1 MMFYNTPADFLS
13 HLPERLQS
21 VTEFSALA
29 DAANLE
35 LDAVNA
41 AISTMVS
48 NAAIST
54 ANAAGLAR
62 WEAILGV
69 STPLSGTLKSRREA
83 LMARLKTKPPIN
95 LDRLRGI
102 IETYMG
108 VQVEIGLVDSVVLV
122 VYRGTAKVADLRPL
136 YAMIYETIPAS
147 LLVQIAYKYLIWY
160 ELDAQ
165 VLKFSTLDAKSFDWN
180 TLERG
185 EWIG

>member
-1 MMFYNTPADFLS
+1 MFYNTPADFLS
-13 HLPERLQS
+13 RLPERLQG
-21 VTEFSALA
+21 VTEFAALA
-29 DAANLE
+29 EAVNPE
-35 LDAVNA
+35 LDAHNA
-41 AISTMVS
+41 AIAVMVA

-69 STPLSGTLKSRREA
+69 STPLNGTLKSHREA
-83 LMARLKTKPPIN
+83 LKARLRTKPPIN
-95 LDRLRGI
+95 LETLRDI

-108 VQVEIGLVDSVVLV
+108 VAVEIGFDDSVVSV

-136 YAMIYETIPAS
+136 YATLYETVPAS
-147 LLVQIAYKYLIWY
+147 LLVQIAYKYLIWQ
-160 ELDAQ
+160 EFDAQ
-165 VLKFSTLDAKSFDWN
+165 GLTFSGLDAKGFDWN

>member
-1 MMFYNTPADFLS
+1 MFYNTPADFLS
-13 HLPERLQS
+13 HLPERLRG
-21 VTEFSALA
+21 VTEFSALS
-29 DAANLE
+29 DAVNPE

-41 AISTMVS
+41 AIGTMVA
-48 NAAIST
+48 NAAISS

-69 STPLSGTLKSRREA
+69 SKPLTGTIKARREA
-83 LMARLKTKPPIN
+83 LKAHLMAKPPIN
-95 LDRLRGI
+95 LERLRKM

-108 VQVEIGLVDSVVLV
+108 VAVEIGLNASVVSV
-122 VYRGTAKVADLRPL
+122 VYRGTANVADLRPL
-136 YAMIYETIPAS
+136 YATLYETIPAS
-147 LLVQIAYKYLIWY
+147 LLVEIAYKYLLWR

-165 VLKFSTLDAKSFDWN
+165 GLTFSALDAKNLDWN

>member
-1 MMFYNTPADFLS
+1 MFYDTPADFLS
-13 HLPERLQS
+13 RLPERLQS
-21 VTEFSALA
+21 VTEFAALA
-29 DAANLE
+29 GAVNPE

-41 AISTMVS
+41 AISVMVA

-54 ANAAGLAR
+54 ANAAGLSR

-83 LMARLKTKPPIN
+83 LKARLMTKPPIN
-95 LDRLRGI
+95 LETLRGI

-108 VQVEIGLVDSVVLV
+108 VSVEIGLADSVVSV
-122 VYRGTAKVADLRPL
+122 VYRGTVKVADLRPL
-136 YAMIYETIPAS
+136 YATLYETIPAS

-165 VLKFSTLDAKSFDWN
+165 ALTFSALDALALNWN

>member
-13 HLPERLQS
+13 HLPERLRS

-29 DAANLE
+29 DAVNIE
-35 LDAVNA
+35 LDRVNATMGTMVANA
-41 AISTMVS
+41 AISS
-48 NAAIST
+48 

-62 WEAILGV
+62 WETILGV
-69 STPLSGTLKSRREA
+69 STPLNGTLKARREA
-83 LMARLKTKPPIN
+83 LKARLMTKPPIN
-95 LDRLRGI
+95 LETLRSI
-102 IETYMG
+102 IETFMG
-108 VQVEIGLVDSVVLV
+108 VQVEIGLADSVVSV

-136 YAMIYETIPAS
+136 YATIYETIPAS
-147 LLVQIAYKYLIWY
+147 LLVKIAYKYLIWN

-165 VLKFSTLDAKSFDWN
+165 GLIFSTLDAKGFDWN

>member
-13 HLPERLQS
+13 RLPERLQG

-29 DAANLE
+29 DAVNPE
-35 LDAVNA
+35 LDATNA
-41 AISTMVS
+41 AIAVMVA

-54 ANAAGLAR
+54 ANTQGISR

-69 STPLSGTLKSRREA
+69 ATPLTGTLKARREA
-83 LMARLKTKPPIN
+83 LKARLMTKPPIN
-95 LDRLRGI
+95 LETLRDI

-108 VQVEIGLVDSVVLV
+108 VVVEIGLSDSVVSV
-122 VYRGTAKVADLRPL
+122 VYRGTTKVADLRPL
-136 YAMIYETIPAS
+136 YATLHETIPAS
-147 LLVQIAYKYLIWY
+147 LLVQIAYKYLIWL

-165 VLKFSTLDAKSFDWN
+165 GLTFSALDAKELDWN

>member
-1 MMFYNTPADFLS
+1 MMFYNIPANFLS

-29 DAANLE
+29 EAVNLE

-48 NAAIST
+48 NVAIST

-95 LDRLRGI
+95 LDTLRGI

-108 VQVEIGLVDSVVLV
+108 VEVEIGLVDSVVLV
-122 VYRGTAKVADLRPL
+122 VYRGTAKVTDLRPL

-160 ELDAQ
+160 EFDAQ
-165 VLKFSTLDAKSFDWN
+165 VLKFSTLDAKGFDWN

>member
-1 MMFYNTPADFLS
+1 MFYNTPADFLS
-13 HLPERLQS
+13 RLPERLQE

-29 DAANLE
+29 DAVNPE
-35 LDAVNA
+35 LDATNA
-41 AISTMVS
+41 AIAVMVA

-54 ANAAGLAR
+54 ANAQGISR

-69 STPLSGTLKSRREA
+69 STPLAATLKSRREA
-83 LMARLKTKPPIN
+83 LKARLMTKPPIN
-95 LDRLRGI
+95 LETLREI

-108 VQVEIGLVDSVVLV
+108 VAVEIGLDDSVVSVL
-122 VYRGTAKVADLRPL
+122 YRGTAKVADIRPL
-136 YAMIYETIPAS
+136 YATLYETVPAS
-147 LLVQIAYKYLIWY
+147 LLVQIAYKYLIWH

-165 VLKFSTLDAKSFDWN
+165 GLTFSALDARGFDWN

>member
-1 MMFYNTPADFLS
+1 MFYNMPANFLS
-13 HLPERLQS
+13 RLPERLQG

-29 DAANLE
+29 GAVNPE
-35 LDAVNA
+35 LDATNA
-41 AISTMVS
+41 TAAAMVA

-54 ANAAGLAR
+54 ADVAGLAR

-69 STPLSGTLKSRREA
+69 STPLTGTLKSRREA
-83 LMARLKTKPPIN
+83 LKARLMTKPPIN
-95 LDRLRGI
+95 LETLRGI

-108 VQVEIGLVDSVVLV
+108 VAVEIGLDNSVVSV

-136 YAMIYETIPAS
+136 YATLYETVPAS
-147 LLVQIAYKYLIWY
+147 LLVRIAYKYLIWQ

-165 VLKFSTLDAKSFDWN
+165 GLTFSGFDTKYLNWN

>member
-1 MMFYNTPADFLS
+1 MFYNTPADFLS

-21 VTEFSALA
+21 VTEFAALA
-29 DAANLE
+29 GVVNPE
-35 LDAVNA
+35 LDETNA
-41 AISTMVS
+41 AVAVMVA

-54 ANAAGLAR
+54 ADAVGLSR

-69 STPLSGTLKSRREA
+69 SAPLNGTLKSRREA

-95 LDRLRGI
+95 LETLRGI

-108 VQVEIGLVDSVVLV
+108 VSVEIGLADSVVSV
-122 VYRGTAKVADLRPL
+122 VYRGTARVADLRPL
-136 YAMIYETIPAS
+136 YATLYETIPAI
-147 LLVQIAYKYLIWY
+147 LLVQIAYKYLVWN

-165 VLKFSTLDAKSFDWN
+165 GLTFSALDTKDFDWI